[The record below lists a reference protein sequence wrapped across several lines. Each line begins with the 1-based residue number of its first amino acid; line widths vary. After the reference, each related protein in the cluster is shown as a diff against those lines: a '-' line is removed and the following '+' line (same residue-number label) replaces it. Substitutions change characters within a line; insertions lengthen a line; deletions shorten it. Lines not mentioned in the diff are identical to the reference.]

1 MVDVWQPRPA
11 AWGLWGVGLVG
22 GLFGVGGGVGAC
34 TSVQPGDR
42 ASACGGCGVCEGDC
56 SVGRR
61 AGGVGLPLG
70 GPDFF
75 APVQVG
81 VALGAFVGM
90 RVASRLGRDN

>member
-1 MVDVWQPRPA
+1 MD
-11 AWGLWGVGLVG
+11 G
-22 GLFGVGGGVGAC
+22 F
-34 TSVQPGDR
+34 SVQPGVG
-42 ASACGGCGVCEGDC
+42 ASARGGYGVCEGDC
-56 SVGRR
+56 SAGRR